1 MVHFPLLLYVN
12 FLESLEQMCDFLFSF
27 RFIESMKDVY
37 KDNGIP
43 PPPTTTTAT
52 VARTATANSE
62 ANNKNQQ
69 QVPTQ
74 KSTPTN
80 RSNSGEGSPRP
91 QIHCYQ
97 KISLFFRM
105 ESNGRCVAK

>member
-1 MVHFPLLLYVN
+1 
-12 FLESLEQMCDFLFSF
+12 MCDFLFSF

-62 ANNKNQQ
+62 QRSQQ
-69 QVPTQ
+69 QEPTTSANT
-74 KSTPTN
+74 KINTN
-80 RSNSGEGSPRP
+80 
-91 QIHCYQ
+91 
-97 KISLFFRM
+97 K
-105 ESNGRCVAK
+105 